1 MVVLWLFLSIFVDSW
16 WNVRHNVDDI
26 CQITSSVFCFLVQIP
41 HLGNDIVVD
50 GSRVPHNSRLW
61 VTLTNVIRIIFSH
74 LLLFRSCVVTSR
86 DKQKGGEI

>member
-41 HLGNDIVVD
+41 HLGNDIVYTI
-50 GSRVPHNSRLW
+50 HK
-61 VTLTNVIRIIFSH
+61 
-74 LLLFRSCVVTSR
+74 VTSKR
-86 DKQKGGEI
+86 QRLLDVAL